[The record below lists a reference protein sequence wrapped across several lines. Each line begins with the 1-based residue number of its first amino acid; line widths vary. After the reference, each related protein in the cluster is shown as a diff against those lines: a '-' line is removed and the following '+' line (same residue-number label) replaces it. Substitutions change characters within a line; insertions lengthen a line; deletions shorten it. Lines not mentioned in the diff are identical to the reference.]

1 MKTSTAR
8 WIVSGIAL
16 LGITL
21 AVPAIAPGQTPT
33 EPTQTQSTPAPD
45 AAQPPDS
52 VQAQPDSVQ
61 AQPAPTPTTTPAAG
75 VAPAA
80 GAAGTTTTTPQSAAP
95 QTAAPSTTPPPAQTA
110 PPPATAPA
118 AQSATTPPP
127 AAQST
132 APQGRK
138 EPFTKGTTRVSITGG
153 WGRSFDEDYLML
165 GVGMGRFISNG
176 LNIGLDFEAWMLGD
190 PGVFK
195 ISPNVGYVLAGRARR
210 TKPYVGAFWRRTM
223 IEDADDLSS
232 VGGRA
237 GAYFKGAGPVMIG
250 GGAVWEN
257 YLDCEEKGYES
268 CSQVYPEFL
277 ISASF

>member
-8 WIVSGIAL
+8 WIVP
-16 LGITL
+16 GITMLVLLVALPATAL
-21 AVPAIAPGQTPT
+21 AQATPT
-33 EPTQTQSTPAPD
+33 EGQAAPTETAQAPD
-45 AAQPPDS
+45 SA
-52 VQAQPDSVQ
+52 QAQPDSVQ
-61 AQPAPTPTTTPAAG
+61 SQPAGEPTSTPPPAT
-75 VAPAA
+75 APAA
-80 GAAGTTTTTPQSAAP
+80 GAAGTTGTTPQA
-95 QTAAPSTTPPPAQTA
+95 TPSTTPPPAQAAPSTA
-110 PPPATAPA
+110 PPASAPAT
-118 AQSATTPPP
+118 QSAQTPPP
-127 AAQST
+127 AAQSS
-132 APQGRK
+132 APPARR

-165 GVGMGRFISNG
+165 GIGAGRFIANG

-195 ISPNVGYVLAGRARR
+195 ISPNVNYVLAGRARR
-210 TKPYVGAFWRRTM
+210 TKPYVGGFWRRTM

>member
-1 MKTSTAR
+1 MKTSITR
-8 WIVSGIAL
+8 WIVPGIASL
-16 LGITL
+16 VIAL
-21 AVPAIAPGQTPT
+21 ALSAGATAQTTPT
-33 EPTQTQSTPAPD
+33 EGQAAPTET
-45 AAQPPDS
+45 AQ
-52 VQAQPDSVQ
+52 APDSVQ
-61 AQPAPTPTTTPAAG
+61 AQPADSVQAQPSGEPTTPPAQT
-75 VAPAA
+75 APAA
-80 GAAGTTTTTPQSAAP
+80 GAAGTTSTPQ
-95 QTAAPSTTPPPAQTA
+95 QAAPSTTPPPAQPAPST

-118 AQSATTPPP
+118 AESAQTPPP

-132 APQGRK
+132 APQGRR

-165 GVGMGRFISNG
+165 GIGAGRFIANG

-195 ISPNVGYVLAGRARR
+195 ISPNVNYVLSSPRRR
-210 TKPYVGAFWRRTM
+210 TKPYVGGFWRRTM

-250 GGAVWEN
+250 GGAVYES
-257 YLDCEEKGYES
+257 YLDCEEKGYTD
-268 CSQVYPEFL
+268 CSHVYPEFL

>member
-21 AVPAIAPGQTPT
+21 VVPAIAPAQTTT
-33 EPTQTQSTPAPD
+33 EPIQTQSTPAPD

-61 AQPAPTPTTTPAAG
+61 AQPAPAPTTTPAAG

-165 GVGMGRFISNG
+165 G
-176 LNIGLDFEAWMLGD
+176 D